1 MSAFES
7 SEQSEYTGS
16 DEITT
21 ISTGLENL
29 DQAIERKGLRV
40 GSIVSVLSNSSSP
53 GEVIVA
59 NMISNRPAYYYSFG
73 KSTSQIRRDIK
84 NVSNV
89 DMKQVQL
96 QPIEADNPAQH
107 FKKVLESTEFPA
119 GVIVILNPVN
129 ELENGDLKDY
139 KVMLRKLHEKMLEV
153 NGLAILYGVADEPVP
168 EHRWITKYTSD
179 VILGV
184 SHTRMEQEIK
194 DELSIEKLYTG
205 QNLVNEDTRV
215 FELNTSLDID
225 IASSRNISP

>member
-1 MSAFES
+1 MSVFES
-7 SEQSEYTGS
+7 SDQNNSTGS
-16 DEITT
+16 DEMTT

-40 GSIVSVLSNSSSP
+40 GSIVSVLSNSASP
-53 GEVIVA
+53 GEIIVA

-73 KSTSQIRRDIK
+73 KSEGKIRRDIK
-84 NVSNV
+84 DIANV
-89 DMKQVQL
+89 DMKQVRL
-96 QPIEADNPAQH
+96 QSIEADDPAQH
-107 FKKVLESTEFPA
+107 FRKVLESTEFPA

-129 ELENGDLKDY
+129 ELENGNMKEY
-139 KVMLRKLHEKMLEV
+139 KAMLRELHAKMREV
-153 NGLAILYGVADEPVP
+153 NGLAILYGVTDEPVP
-168 EHRWITKYTSD
+168 DHRWVTKYTSD
-179 VILGV
+179 VVLGV
-184 SHTRMEQEIK
+184 IHTRMEQEIK